1 MVSALY
7 PALPIQGIFWLTRRA
22 QQCLRRKMI
31 LLNFSIRLHM
41 RPSIWRN

>member
-1 MVSALY
+1 M
-7 PALPIQGIFWLTRRA
+7 TRRA
-22 QQCLRRKMI
+22 QQCLRRRTI